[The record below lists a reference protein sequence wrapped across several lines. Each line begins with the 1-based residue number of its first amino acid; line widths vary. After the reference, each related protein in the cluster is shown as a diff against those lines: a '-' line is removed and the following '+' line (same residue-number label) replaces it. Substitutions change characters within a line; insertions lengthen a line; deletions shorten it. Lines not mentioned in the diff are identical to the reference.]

1 MSSLPLPNKPL
12 GGALRWA
19 WRGCGL
25 AQALRLPAGSK
36 VANRP
41 QWVGAGPR
49 RKALPAAASL
59 VK

>member
-1 MSSLPLPNKPL
+1 MSNLPLPIQLL
-12 GGALRWA
+12 GRALQWA
-19 WRGCGL
+19 WLTCGL

-49 RKALPAAASL
+49 RNALPAAVSL